1 MFEPFKPLRFL
12 HYPQEDLSVNVV
24 YPLEEPE
31 KFFSIGSVNVPKR
44 VSYRLK
50 FRSVVKF
57 LLFRQ
62 YTCPEMLPQS
72 WALRD
77 DASESLTTFFQNG
90 PSIEYPPLPRSFTT
104 PPPYLLIFLAFALG
118 IVVEFIFLAFSA

>member
-1 MFEPFKPLRFL
+1 MSFL

-24 YPLEEPE
+24 YPLEEPA

-50 FRSVVKF
+50 FQSVVKF

-62 YTCPEMLPQS
+62 YTCPEMLTQR
-72 WALRD
+72 WASRD
-77 DASESLTTFFQNG
+77 DVSESLTEFFQNG

-104 PPPYLLIFLAFALG
+104 PPPYLLILLSFALG
-118 IVVEFIFLAFSA
+118 IVLEFIYLAFSA